1 MREHI
6 DAVVEHLTALKPYV
20 LDFEKIKEQV
30 KQARLEAQSLQVGLD
45 KLRKTIVEE
54 RNARAAENNRA
65 KKEHD
70 DLVQGRTGAIADMS
84 TAIDEARAELV
95 QVQNDIAKYQKILDD
110 ISRAANK
117 ALKSS
122 A

>member
-1 MREHI
+1 MKEHI
-6 DAVVEHLTALKPYV
+6 DIVIEHLTALKPHE
-20 LDFEKIKEQV
+20 LDLDKVKEQV
-30 KQARLEAQSLQVGLD
+30 KQAKLEQQSLQVGLE

-70 DLVQGRTGAIADMS
+70 DMVQGRTGAIADMS
-84 TAIDEARAELV
+84 TAIEEARAELV

-110 ISRAANK
+110 ISKAANK